1 MPPPSVLSEHDWLAL
16 CRRSAAGVRGLLE
29 RTSERADRLL
39 ETGVVGEGGDRT
51 LVIDQAAEDVVFA
64 ELEALA
70 SQGAR
75 FTAVSEERGVV
86 DFGDRGLLV
95 VIDPID
101 GSLNAKRGL
110 SHHSLS
116 IAVATGPRMAD
127 VVLGYVYDMGTGEEW
142 RAELGG
148 GAHLGAARLSAHGL
162 ERRTESGRL
171 EIVAVESAAP
181 QRLAARAEA
190 LDAAAHRVRAIGSIA
205 ISLCQVAGGRVDAMA
220 SLGRCRSVDA
230 AAAQL
235 IVREAGAHVAFPAF
249 ADPLDAPLSDLYA
262 RSPVIAALTEEG
274 LAIAATLPVDR

>member
-1 MPPPSVLSEHDWLAL
+1 MPPATVLPEYDWLGL
-16 CRRSAAGVRGLLE
+16 CRRSAAGVRALLE
-29 RTSERADRLL
+29 QTPERADRVL
-39 ETGVVGEGGDRT
+39 ETGLIGRGGDRT
-51 LVIDQAAEDVVFA
+51 LMIDKAAEDVVFA
-64 ELEALA
+64 ELETLREA
-70 SQGAR
+70 GAR

-86 DFGDRGLLV
+86 DFGDPGLLV

-127 VVLGYVYDMGTGEEW
+127 VVLGYVFDVGTDEEW

-148 GAHLGAARLSAHGL
+148 GAHLGERRLSAHGL
-162 ERRTESGRL
+162 ERRTGSGRL
-171 EIVAVESAAP
+171 EVVAVESAAP
-181 QRLAARAEA
+181 HRLAASAEA
-190 LDAAAHRVRAIGSIA
+190 LAAAAHRVRAIGSIA

-235 IVREAGAHVAFPAF
+235 IVREAGAHVAFPGCD
-249 ADPLDAPLSDLYA
+249 DPLGAPLADLDA
-262 RSPVIAALTEEG
+262 RSPVIAALTAEG
-274 LAIAATLPVDR
+274 LEIAATLPVER